1 MVNWKK
7 RFSPKIM
14 MKEAPDRPTN
24 QSLWNLAVLVLS
36 LVLLVGAMKYQ
47 ETQRELFRTQ
57 SLLETQSLNEKILNF
72 NGLFIE
78 KVLKAESEV
87 DSETRLKLENA
98 IRDLNDEDVS
108 DSWRAFVDS
117 RTEGEAQKRMLDLL
131 EILAKKIRPVK

>member
-1 MVNWKK
+1 MTQ
-7 RFSPKIM
+7 
-14 MKEAPDRPTN
+14 EAPDRLTN

-36 LVLLVGAMKYQ
+36 LALLVGAMKYQ
-47 ETQRELFRTQ
+47 EMQRELFRTQ
-57 SLLETQSLNEKILNF
+57 SLLKTQSLNEKILNF

-87 DSETRLKLENA
+87 DSDTRLKLENA

-117 RTEGEAQKRMLDLL
+117 RTEGEAQKRILDLL

>member
-1 MVNWKK
+1 MTQETLSKQ
-7 RFSPKIM
+7 
-14 MKEAPDRPTN
+14 TN
-24 QSLWNLAVLVLS
+24 QSLWNVAVLVLS
-36 LVLLVGAMKYQ
+36 LALLVGAMKYQ
-47 ETQRELFRTQ
+47 EMQRELSRTQ
-57 SLLETQSLNEKILNF
+57 SLLNAQNLNEKILNF

-108 DSWRAFVDS
+108 DSWRAFVGS
-117 RTEGEAQKRMLDLL
+117 RTEAEAQKRIIDLL

>member
-1 MVNWKK
+1 
-7 RFSPKIM
+7 M
-14 MKEAPDRPTN
+14 MQEAPDRPTN

-131 EILAKKIRPVK
+131 EILAKKIRSVK